1 MGLFS
6 KFRKGLKKTR
16 DEGITAKVD
25 EVIET
30 YDEICDDLFDELE
43 EVLIMGD
50 VGMQTAERII
60 SDLKEK
66 IENDKITEVSEV
78 RETLK
83 DIVAGIVWG
92 GSYLKLRTKPSVI
105 LVIGVNGVGKTTTIG
120 KLAMRL
126 KSMGRSVILGAAD
139 TFRAAAIEQL
149 EVWAK
154 RADVPMVK
162 HAEGADPAAVVYD
175 TIQSAKAKG
184 TDVIIIDTAGRLH
197 NKKNL
202 MDELNKISRVIDRE
216 LPDASRETLLILDAT
231 TGQNAV
237 NQAKDFKD
245 AAGIT
250 GIILTKLDGTA
261 RGGVVLA
268 INNELDVPVKF
279 VGVGEQIDDLQP
291 FDADAFASALFD
303 KKPTHDDDAFAS
315 SKIALADALN
325 AVYDDSLTLSSW
337 YLTQIADDEIIS
349 PADSASNISAVT
361 KQQVQ
366 DCADL
371 LTLDTIYK
379 LVGNKEGE

>member
-291 FDADAFASALFD
+291 FDAEDFARALF
-303 KKPTHDDDAFAS
+303 AQ
-315 SKIALADALN
+315 N
-325 AVYDDSLTLSSW
+325 
-337 YLTQIADDEIIS
+337 
-349 PADSASNISAVT
+349 
-361 KQQVQ
+361 
-366 DCADL
+366 
-371 LTLDTIYK
+371 
-379 LVGNKEGE
+379 